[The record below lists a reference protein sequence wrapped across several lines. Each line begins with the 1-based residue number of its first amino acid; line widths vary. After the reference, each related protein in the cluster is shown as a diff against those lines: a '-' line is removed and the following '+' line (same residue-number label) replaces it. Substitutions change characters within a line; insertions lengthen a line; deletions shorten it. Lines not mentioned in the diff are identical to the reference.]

1 LEASVKEA
9 FHLLKT
15 NKKKIEEE
23 SKTVEELWM
32 TDRNVN

>member
-1 LEASVKEA
+1 LEANVKEV

-23 SKTVEELWM
+23 SKTVEEL
-32 TDRNVN
+32 